1 MALSIEKQLE
11 QYTLQHPQEV
21 LLVAAEVDGE
31 PDEILI
37 YRGFSSSLARPTAFD
52 PDVPVLPDSAVITT
66 VDRLVGPYHPE
77 APTYLEQ
84 QVSWVEFS
92 QRLAGQAE
100 NGAKSLTNP

>member
-1 MALSIEKQLE
+1 
-11 QYTLQHPQEV
+11 
-21 LLVAAEVDGE
+21 AEVDGE

-52 PDVPVLPDSAVITT
+52 PDLPVLPDSAVITT

-77 APTYLEQ
+77 APMYLEQ